1 MKGEFLVF
9 LFCYIGYIWTLYRFF
24 EKYLNRFKVDKK
36 VFIILLAVAEAGIDI
51 LNERIG
57 IPYILL
63 VMVSHILFA
72 GLCFLAFSDNTM
84 KKIFVAI
91 ILIAVRTLVLN
102 FGCSF
107 FSCIVLVCT
116 HWITDGQVTYIEP
129 GVENVISA
137 MAYCMVILVLNVL
150 IKKLVSVFEQKI
162 DSWYFMN
169 SVLLICII
177 VVVDIVNWGASNGIM
192 VVSNANGAAHWD
204 IYYNQIFSHIS
215 ICLLTVLSMCIA
227 GGFVFF
233 MNKIYIEQRQ
243 KEQYDSQIEFYKMLN
258 EQYLQMER
266 LRHDMKNHVLALRGL
281 WENKEFEKAGNYLE
295 KMMESGNFGGSE
307 EVTGNQAVDALLY
320 NKKKKAGQLQI
331 RWMCDV
337 HIPKGCTID
346 EFDLCV
352 LFGNLLDNAIK
363 ACAEC
368 KNKEYRF
375 VDIQSQQVKQCFLL
389 VMKNGTVMKD
399 ATEIKQGIGF
409 LNIYETVT
417 KCEGTVNINVENNVF
432 ETSIL
437 FPMNSNGYNVK
448 QTV

>member
-1 MKGEFLVF
+1 MRGDLTAF
-9 LFCYIGYIWTLYRFF
+9 LFCYIGYILSLFKF
-24 EKYLNRFKVDKK
+24 CEKYMNRFRIDKK
-36 VFIILLAVAEAGIDI
+36 VFIILLFVFEAGIN
-51 LNERIG
+51 LNESVG
-57 IPYILL
+57 MPYILSVL
-63 VMVSHILFA
+63 LSHILFV
-72 GLCFLAFSDNTM
+72 GLIFIAFLDSVT
-84 KKIFVAI
+84 KKFFVAMV
-91 ILIAVRTLVLN
+91 LIAVKTLIWD

-116 HWITDGQVTYIEP
+116 NWITSGQVTYIEP
-129 GVENVISA
+129 WLDGMIGA
-137 MAYCMVILVLNVL
+137 AAYCLVILVQNALRKRL
-150 IKKLVSVFEQKI
+150 TSVFEQKI
-162 DSWYFMN
+162 DSWYFMT

-192 VVSNANGAAHWD
+192 VVSNANGAAYWD
-204 IYYNQIFSHIS
+204 VYYNQIFSHIS

-295 KMMESGNFGGSE
+295 KMMESGNIGGSE

-320 NKKKKAGQLQI
+320 NKKKKAEQLQI

-368 KNKEYRF
+368 KNKEYHF

-399 ATEIKQGIGF
+399 VKEIKQGMGF
-409 LNIYETVT
+409 LNIYETV
-417 KCEGTVNINVENNVF
+417 KKYEGTVNIKVENNMF
-432 ETSIL
+432 EISIL
-437 FPMNSNGYNVK
+437 FPMDSNGYNVK
-448 QTV
+448 RTI